1 MADKVVD
8 LIYLKYLKA
17 KITYE
22 HDRRRDISFCAER
35 HPRSDLQCHSS

>member
-1 MADKVVD
+1 MVEYGLKDKVVLITDKVVD

-22 HDRRRDISFCAER
+22 HDRRVE
-35 HPRSDLQCHSS
+35 